1 MPTTLPRKA
10 RRGRNSFALF
20 AVLLGLSF
28 FVIEV
33 LDPAPMSVEASAIV
47 SP

>member
-1 MPTTLPRKA
+1 MPTTLRTRA
-10 RRGRNSFALF
+10 RRGHNSFALF
-20 AVLLGLSF
+20 AVLIGLSF